1 MPAQDKLTPT
11 EQYLAYLTGLGI
23 TISLIALLLIG
34 MGTIDNSNVTNS
46 LLIIGLAM
54 VIIGVGGWLVMVRPW
69 EHFDD
74 LTTPFYTGHHEHA
87 ATPET
92 PASAVAEAV
101 SETPVVEAAAPAAE
115 TPDEPD
121 DLTTIEG
128 IGPKSAQALHAA
140 GITSFAQIAAMTP
153 EALENTVKSQ
163 GVRLVGGAEHWPQQA
178 RLAAAGDLTALEDFQ
193 QRVKSGLV
201 TDDLTMIEGIG
212 PKSAQ
217 ALNAAGITRFIQ
229 VAAMSPEELESLIKS
244 SGVRLVAST
253 ETWPQQAR
261 LAAEADVTALEEL
274 KARIKSGIITDGA

>member
-23 TISLIALLLIG
+23 TISLIALLLVG

-54 VIIGVGGWLVMVRPW
+54 IIIGAGGWLVMVRPW
-69 EHFDD
+69 EKFDD
-74 LTTPFYTGHHEHA
+74 LTTPLYTGHHDHA
-87 ATPET
+87 AAGAAAPTAET
-92 PASAVAEAV
+92 PV
-101 SETPVVEAAAPAAE
+101 PVVEAAAPPAAE
-115 TPDEPD
+115 TLAEPD
-121 DLTTIEG
+121 DLTMIEG
-128 IGPKSAQALHAA
+128 VGPKSAQALHAA
-140 GITSFAQIAAMTP
+140 GITTFAQVAAMTR
-153 EALENTVKSQ
+153 EALETTIKSQ
-163 GVRLVGGAEHWPQQA
+163 GVRLVGGAESWPQQA
-178 RLAAAGDLTALEDFQ
+178 KLAAAGDLTALEDFQ

-229 VAAMSPEELESLIKS
+229 IAALAPEELESLIKS

-261 LAAEADVTALEEL
+261 LAAEGDLTALEEL
-274 KARIKSGIITDGA
+274 KTRIKGGVLADEA